1 MNEYMCRNYI
11 AEQIVDEMSLTR
23 IRRRLGNGDIANQE
37 KLMGKRLLEDEGSSN
52 YKNWLAK

>member
-37 KLMGKRLLEDEGSSN
+37 KLMGNRLLEDEGSSN